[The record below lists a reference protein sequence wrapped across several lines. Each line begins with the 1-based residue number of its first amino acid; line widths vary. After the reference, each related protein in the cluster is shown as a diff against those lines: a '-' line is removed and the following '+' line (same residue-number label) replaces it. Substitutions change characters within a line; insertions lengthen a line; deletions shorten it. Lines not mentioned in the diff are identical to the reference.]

1 MRPLRLCARYKRIR
15 RHGKCKQQQEKS
27 CHPLSAYLPL
37 SLCLS
42 FPFAVVGNCF
52 RFPVEWKFAKLTNDC
67 YCVCV
72 RVGECVCVSVR
83 NGKRSLYIRKC
94 AKIQQYFDSFALQ
107 RRCPKGFFVLRLP
120 RLKFHLNSYLMLQ
133 MLCGQWAW

>member
-27 CHPLSAYLPL
+27 CLLPLSLSSTYLPL
-37 SLCLS
+37 CLCLS

-67 YCVCV
+67 YCA
-72 RVGECVCVSVR
+72 CVCASMGVCECGNAGVWVSFCACVR
-83 NGKRSLYIRKC
+83 NGKRSLYFRKC

-107 RRCPKGFFVLRLP
+107 RRCPKGFF
-120 RLKFHLNSYLMLQ
+120 
-133 MLCGQWAW
+133 LCSPATP